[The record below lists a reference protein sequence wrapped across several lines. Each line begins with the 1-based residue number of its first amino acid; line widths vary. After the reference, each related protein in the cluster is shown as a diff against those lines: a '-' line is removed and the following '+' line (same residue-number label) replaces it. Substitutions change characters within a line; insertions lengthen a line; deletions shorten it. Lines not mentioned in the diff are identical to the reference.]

1 MHPVVNIQH
10 LTKYYRSMDRTILEN
25 PHDKLKS
32 SEEFEVEKIVAE

>member
-1 MHPVVNIQH
+1 
-10 LTKYYRSMDRTILEN
+10 MDNSRTILEN